1 MQGVAFCRPC
11 DEGIRAKLATA
22 DEKEINRRKEGRS
35 KYLLDCSVSSPHHQ
49 EYADCCPTDM
59 FLLSWQ
65 QSTDKQSARLQ
76 LTAEVRY
83 QENAA
88 AVLLCRKGTNVSAAV
103 WGIRS
108 AAAVTTAAAL
118 GLGSKTVMI
127 APCHLVT
134 TLIAVTHQHQHHLHH
149 QHQHHYYRQ
158 QSKNWF

>member
-1 MQGVAFCRPC
+1 MRRRLIG
-11 DEGIRAKLATA
+11 G
-22 DEKEINRRKEGRS
+22 RKEGANTC
-35 KYLLDCSVSSPHHQ
+35 LIAASPPHITKNMLIAAQ
-49 EYADCCPTDM
+49 LIC
-59 FLLSWQ
+59 FFSLGSNQ
-65 QSTDKQSARLQ
+65 QTNINGEQSA
-76 LTAEVRY
+76 TAEVRY